1 MKNNVHIPKLHR
13 KGITSVNILA
23 AKVNFQK
30 ISLLLAWRLL
40 IAAVLPSC
48 SNRLSTTS
56 SSTDVLVKVIAYFWK
71 KWVGISKFTS
81 NSKLIH
87 NLYEDDFLEIQK
99 SKQPR
104 RRSIALFYTN
114 GLHHKICTSGNC
126 YGNSTETFCVCK
138 FCGQHIESPQ
148 HIY

>member
-56 SSTDVLVKVIAYFWK
+56 SSTDVLAKVIAYFWK
-71 KWVGISKFTS
+71 KWVGISKFPS

-87 NLYEDDFLEIQK
+87 NLYEEDFLEIQK
-99 SKQPR
+99 SKQEEDQSLCFTR
-104 RRSIALFYTN
+104 MASITKFAQVETA
-114 GLHHKICTSGNC
+114 
-126 YGNSTETFCVCK
+126 TETLRRHFAFVNSVDN
-138 FCGQHIESPQ
+138 I
-148 HIY
+148 